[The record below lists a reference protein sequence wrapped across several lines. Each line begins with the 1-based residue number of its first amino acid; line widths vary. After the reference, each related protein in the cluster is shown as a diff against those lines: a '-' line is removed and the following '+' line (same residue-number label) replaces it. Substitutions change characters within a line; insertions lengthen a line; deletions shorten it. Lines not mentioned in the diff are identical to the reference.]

1 MKGRKERD
9 GREGRKHFL
18 PSPRNKFLAM
28 ALQTGKKIINYT
40 RKYYS
45 CNRNKRFF
53 LHVRGGHALMPL
65 SPLDPLLV
73 CVCVWSV
80 EHV

>member
-53 LHVRGGHALMPL
+53 CMLEGVMRSCP
-65 SPLDPLLV
+65 SPLWIRYWCA
-73 CVCVWSV
+73 CVCGP
-80 EHV
+80 